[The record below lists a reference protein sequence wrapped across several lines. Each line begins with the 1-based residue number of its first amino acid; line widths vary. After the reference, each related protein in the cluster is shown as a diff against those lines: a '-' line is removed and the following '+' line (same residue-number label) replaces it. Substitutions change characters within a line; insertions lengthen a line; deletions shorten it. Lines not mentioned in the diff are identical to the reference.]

1 MSRRAN
7 GEGCIVKTASGKWS
21 ARIQIGFN
29 SNGKPKIKTFSADTR
44 KAVTERLN
52 IYIRESKIT
61 SDFDNKNITVS
72 AGIKVWLETYKKLY
86 LKPTSYDRLETTINS
101 NIVPYIGHMNTCE
114 LTASVIQERLINA
127 LYLKRLSYSTIKKA
141 YNALNGY
148 LRQCEFDGSILKNP
162 MIGVR
167 LPSQNQFKKDE
178 ITTLTETERERF
190 CSAAVDRF
198 KSSAGLITRNG
209 YAYIMVLYT
218 GLRLS
223 EALSLKWTDV
233 DFSNKCIYINKNAV
247 SIKDRGVNPTSAYK
261 VVVQNS
267 TKTASGIREVPLC
280 SKAFDALL
288 AHKGLYN
295 AKNNDYLFT
304 SRNGNLVTPRNFAKS
319 LNGIYNR
326 AGIDKSGAHI
336 LRHTFASML
345 FEKGVNIKIISKLL
359 GHSRVEITYNEYVH
373 LFKSQEVLAV
383 DLLIEL

>member
-7 GEGCIVKTASGKWS
+7 GEGCILKTASGKWS

-61 SDFDNKNITVS
+61 SDSDNKYITVS
-72 AGIKVWLETYKKLY
+72 VGIRVWLETYKKLY

-127 LYLKRLSYSTIKKA
+127 LYLKGLSYSKIKKA

-148 LRQCEFDGSILKNP
+148 LLQCEFDGSILKNP

-209 YAYIMVLYT
+209 YAYIM
-218 GLRLS
+218 GS
-223 EALSLKWTDV
+223 
-233 DFSNKCIYINKNAV
+233 IY
-247 SIKDRGVNPTSAYK
+247 R
-261 VVVQNS
+261 
-267 TKTASGIREVPLC
+267 
-280 SKAFDALL
+280 
-288 AHKGLYN
+288 
-295 AKNNDYLFT
+295 
-304 SRNGNLVTPRNFAKS
+304 
-319 LNGIYNR
+319 
-326 AGIDKSGAHI
+326 
-336 LRHTFASML
+336 
-345 FEKGVNIKIISKLL
+345 
-359 GHSRVEITYNEYVH
+359 IT
-373 LFKSQEVLAV
+373 
-383 DLLIEL
+383 LI

>member
-52 IYIRESKIT
+52 SYIRESKIT
-61 SDFDNKNITVS
+61 SDSGNKYITVS
-72 AGIKVWLETYKKLY
+72 AGIRVWLETYKKLY

-114 LTASVIQERLINA
+114 LTASVIQERLINS
-127 LYLKRLSYSTIKKA
+127 LYLKGLSYSTIKKA

-178 ITTLTETERERF
+178 ITTLTENERERF

-198 KSSAGLITRNG
+198 KSSDGLITRNG

-223 EALSLKWTDV
+223 EALSLKWADV
-233 DFSNKCIYINKNAV
+233 DFCNKCIYINKNAV
-247 SIKDRGVNPTSAYK
+247 SIKDRGVNPASAYK
-261 VVVQNS
+261 VIVQNS

-288 AHKGLYN
+288 AHKGLYH

-304 SRNGNLVTPRNFAKS
+304 SRNGKLVTPRNFAKS

-345 FEKGVNIKIISKLL
+345 FEKGVDIKIISKLL

-383 DLLIEL
+383 DLLDEL

>member
-61 SDFDNKNITVS
+61 SDSDNKYITVS
-72 AGIKVWLETYKKLY
+72 AGIRVWLETYKKLY

-127 LYLKRLSYSTIKKA
+127 LYLKGLSYSTIKKA

-167 LPSQNQFKKDE
+167 LPFQNQFKKDE
-178 ITTLTETERERF
+178 ITTLTEAEMERF

-198 KSSAGLITRNG
+198 KSSGGLITRNG

-247 SIKDRGVNPTSAYK
+247 SVKDRDANHSSAYK
-261 VVVQNS
+261 VIVQNS

-288 AHKGLYN
+288 AHKGFIML
-295 AKNNDYLFT
+295 KIMIIYLHRET
-304 SRNGNLVTPRNFAKS
+304 VTWLHR
-319 LNGIYNR
+319 GILQNP
-326 AGIDKSGAHI
+326 
-336 LRHTFASML
+336 
-345 FEKGVNIKIISKLL
+345 
-359 GHSRVEITYNEYVH
+359 
-373 LFKSQEVLAV
+373 
-383 DLLIEL
+383 

>member
-61 SDFDNKNITVS
+61 SDSDNKYITVS
-72 AGIKVWLETYKKLY
+72 AGIRVWLETYKKLY

-127 LYLKRLSYSTIKKA
+127 LYLKGLSYSTIKKA

-148 LRQCEFDGSILKNP
+148 LRQCDFDGSILKNP

-167 LPSQNQFKKDE
+167 LPFQNQFKKDE
-178 ITTLTETERERF
+178 ITTLTEAEMERF

-198 KSSAGLITRNG
+198 KSSGGLITRNG

-247 SIKDRGVNPTSAYK
+247 SVKDRDANHSSAYK
-261 VVVQNS
+261 VIVQNS

-288 AHKGLYN
+288 AHKGLYH

-304 SRNGNLVTPRNFAKS
+304 SRNGNLVTPRNFAQS

-373 LFKSQEVLAV
+373 LFKSQEVSAV
-383 DLLIEL
+383 DLLDEL

>member
-61 SDFDNKNITVS
+61 SDSNNKYITVS
-72 AGIKVWLETYKKLY
+72 AGIRVWLETYKKLY

-127 LYLKRLSYSTIKKA
+127 LYLKGLSYSTIKKA

-167 LPSQNQFKKDE
+167 LPFQNQFKKDE
-178 ITTLTETERERF
+178 ITTLTEAEMERF

-198 KSSAGLITRNG
+198 KSSGGLITRNG

-247 SIKDRGVNPTSAYK
+247 SVKDRDANHSSAYK
-261 VVVQNS
+261 VIVQNS

-280 SKAFDALL
+280 FKAFDALL
-288 AHKGLYN
+288 AHKGLYH

-373 LFKSQEVLAV
+373 LFKSQEVSAV
-383 DLLIEL
+383 DLLDEL

>member
-61 SDFDNKNITVS
+61 SDSNNKYITVS
-72 AGIKVWLETYKKLY
+72 AGIRVWLETYKKLY
-86 LKPTSYDRLETTINS
+86 LKSTSYDRLETTINS

-127 LYLKRLSYSTIKKA
+127 LYLKGLSYSTIKKA

-167 LPSQNQFKKDE
+167 LPFQNQFKKDE
-178 ITTLTETERERF
+178 ITTLTEAEMERF

-198 KSSAGLITRNG
+198 KSSGGLITRNG

-247 SIKDRGVNPTSAYK
+247 SVKDRDANHSSAYK
-261 VVVQNS
+261 VIVQNS

-280 SKAFDALL
+280 FKAFDALL
-288 AHKGLYN
+288 AHKGLYH

-319 LNGIYNR
+319 LSGIYNR
-326 AGIDKSGAHI
+326 AGINKSGAHI

-345 FEKGVNIKIISKLL
+345 FEKGVDIKIISKLL

-373 LFKSQEVLAV
+373 LFKAQEISAI
-383 DLLIEL
+383 DLLDQL

>member
-29 SNGKPKIKTFSADTR
+29 PNGKPKIKTFSADTR
-44 KAVTERLN
+44 KEVTERLN
-52 IYIRESKIT
+52 AYIQDIKTTYT
-61 SDFDNKNITVS
+61 SGNKLITVS
-72 AGIKVWLETYKKLY
+72 AGINLWLETYKKLY

-101 NIVPYIGHMNTCE
+101 NIVPYIGYMHIRE

-127 LYLKRLSYSTIKKA
+127 LYLKGLSYSTIKKA

-148 LRQCEFDGSILKNP
+148 LRQCTFDGIILKNP
-162 MIGVR
+162 MVGVR
-167 LPSQNQFKKDE
+167 LPSQNQFKKDK
-178 ITTLTETERERF
+178 IITLTDVEREKF
-190 CSAAVDRF
+190 CAAAADKF
-198 KSSAGLITRNG
+198 KSTDGLITRNG

-223 EALSLKWTDV
+223 EALSLKWKDI
-233 DFSNKCIYINKNAV
+233 DFVGRCIHINKNAV
-247 SIKDRGVNPTSAYK
+247 SVKDRDNNSSSAYK
-261 VVVQNS
+261 VIVQNS
-267 TKTASGIREVPLC
+267 TKTVSGIRDVPLC

-288 AHKGLYN
+288 MHKNLYHS
-295 AKNNDYLFT
+295 KNDDYLFT
-304 SRNGNLVTPRNFAKS
+304 SRNGKLVTPRNFAKS

-326 AGIDKSGAHI
+326 AGINKSGAHI

-345 FEKGVNIKIISKLL
+345 FEKGVDIKIISKLL

-373 LFKSQEVLAV
+373 LFKAQEISAI
-383 DLLIEL
+383 DLLDQL

>member
-61 SDFDNKNITVS
+61 SDSNNKYITVS
-72 AGIKVWLETYKKLY
+72 AGIRVWLETYKKLY
-86 LKPTSYDRLETTINS
+86 LKSTSYDRLETTINS

-127 LYLKRLSYSTIKKA
+127 LYLKGLSYSTIKKA

-167 LPSQNQFKKDE
+167 LPFQNQFKKDE
-178 ITTLTETERERF
+178 ITTLTEAEMERF

-198 KSSAGLITRNG
+198 KSSGGLITRNG

-247 SIKDRGVNPTSAYK
+247 SVKDRDANHSSAYK
-261 VVVQNS
+261 VIVQNS

-280 SKAFDALL
+280 FKAFDALL
-288 AHKGLYN
+288 AHKGLYH

-304 SRNGNLVTPRNFAKS
+304 SRNGILVTPRNFAKS
-319 LNGIYNR
+319 LSGIYNR
-326 AGIDKSGAHI
+326 AGINKSGAHI

-345 FEKGVNIKIISKLL
+345 FEKGVDIKIISKLL

-373 LFKSQEVLAV
+373 LFKAQEISAI
-383 DLLIEL
+383 DLLDQL